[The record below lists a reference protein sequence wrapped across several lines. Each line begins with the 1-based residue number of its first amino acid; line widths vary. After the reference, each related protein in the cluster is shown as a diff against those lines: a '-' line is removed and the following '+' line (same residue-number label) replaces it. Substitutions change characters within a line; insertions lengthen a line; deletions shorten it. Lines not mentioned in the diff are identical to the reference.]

1 MSMADQTMAPSQQ
14 SWAVVTG
21 ASSGLGIALA
31 IRLAQRRHNLV
42 LVARREQP
50 MRELASRLER
60 DHHIK
65 VLVQALD
72 LGDPNSVATLQQRLA
87 ADAIE
92 VDILVNNAAFALSGP
107 FIDQDPER
115 LRAMLQLNIVALT
128 ELTLVFGRQM
138 AQRRR
143 GHILLV
149 ASVGAYQPSPLA
161 AAYSAAKA
169 YVLSLGVALNVELA
183 PNVGVTVLSPGLMD
197 TEFHDVAGYTV
208 KPSMRRTVLSTD
220 RVAAIGLDA
229 MFAGRSSVIAGRLN
243 SIAAFIISRLMS
255 RSLQAR
261 MVYKMSK
268 T

>member
-1 MSMADQTMAPSQQ
+1 MSMINQEKVSLKLG
-14 SWAVVTG
+14 WAVVTG

-31 IRLAQRRHNLV
+31 TGLAQRKHNLV

-50 MRELASRLER
+50 MRELALKLER

-65 VLVQALD
+65 IVVQALD
-72 LGDPNSVATLQQRLA
+72 LDDPDSVVTLQQHLD
-87 ADAIE
+87 ADQIE
-92 VDILVNNAAFALSGP
+92 VDILVNNAAFALSGA

-128 ELTLVFGRQM
+128 ELTHVFGQRM

-149 ASVGAYQPSPLA
+149 GSVGAYLPSPQA

-169 YVLSLGVALNVELA
+169 YVLSLGVALSVELA

-197 TEFHDVAGYTV
+197 TEFHSVAGYTV

-220 RVAAIGLDA
+220 RVAAIGLAA

-243 SIAAFIISRLMS
+243 AFVDLMS
-255 RSLQAR
+255 RILPRSLQAR
-261 MVYKMSK
+261 MANGI
-268 T
+268 